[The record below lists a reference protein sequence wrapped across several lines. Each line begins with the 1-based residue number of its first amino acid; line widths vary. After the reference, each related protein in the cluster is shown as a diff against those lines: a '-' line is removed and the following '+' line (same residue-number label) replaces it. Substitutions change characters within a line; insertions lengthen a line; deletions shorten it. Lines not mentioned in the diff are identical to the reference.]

1 MFRSLQKLATL
12 SGDPTV
18 FPGHWYSTEP
28 SASLSDVRNNN
39 YVYKVSNLEQWRSLM
54 SG

>member
-1 MFRSLQKLATL
+1 LAKL

-28 SASLSDVRNNN
+28 SASLSEVKNTN
-39 YVYKVSNLEQWRSLM
+39 YVYRASNLEQWRSLM
-54 SG
+54 GG